1 MTSNQ
6 KVQTQIYCKVVS
18 KIFCGFTLKFF
29 NVLNRL
35 LDFSSLSCLNGMS
48 MDAYMAMKSKIVSIY
63 CKYTRNRR
71 SKY

>member
-6 KVQTQIYCKVVS
+6 KVQAQIYCKVVS
-18 KIFCGFTLKFF
+18 KISCGFTFKFF
-29 NVLNRL
+29 NSLNRL
-35 LDFSSLSCLNGMS
+35 LDFSLSCLNGMG